1 MNTSD
6 KRNRDTLVKAIRLEK
21 GLDAHLNNEAKKA
34 NLSTQDYAIN
44 ILDSYRDVVSRY
56 ESVKPVAMYKDALS
70 SLLEFLT
77 EAELGEIGA
86 KEASRFHKYAQYVFN
101 NRKAEDSI
109 RYCLTEVLPTS
120 GWFRCQASNNIYVL
134 THELGDK
141 WSRFLTGFISSLII
155 IETGQPA
162 FIESDAEKLTL
173 KIGDSP
179 GNVVTKA

>member
-1 MNTSD
+1 MA
-6 KRNRDTLVKAIRLEK
+6 KRNRDTLVKSIRLEK
-21 GLDAHLNNEAKKA
+21 ELDTYIINEAKKA
-34 NLSTQDYAIN
+34 NLSTEDYALN

-86 KEASRFHKYAQYVFN
+86 KEASRFHKYAHNVFN
-101 NRKAEDSI
+101 NHKAEDSI
-109 RYCLTEVLPTS
+109 RHCLTEVLPTS

-141 WSRFLTGFISSLII
+141 WNQFLTSFLSTLII
-155 IETGQPA
+155 IETGHPPL
-162 FIESDAEKLTL
+162 IESDAEKLTL
-173 KIGDSP
+173 KIGDSSSDVIP
-179 GNVVTKA
+179 KT